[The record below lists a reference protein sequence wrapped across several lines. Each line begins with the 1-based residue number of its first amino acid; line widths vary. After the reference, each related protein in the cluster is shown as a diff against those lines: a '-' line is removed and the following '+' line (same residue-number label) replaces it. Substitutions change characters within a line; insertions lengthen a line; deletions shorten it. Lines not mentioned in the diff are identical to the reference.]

1 MKNLIVI
8 TFLLGSTTIGLCQQ
22 YDIKPAE
29 QRVNSKKYAGVSS
42 QVDGSFLDVEE
53 YWLDYLKEHG
63 KVRRKRN
70 YYEITEF
77 AVKDLGV
84 DTISYVTRVE
94 SVDSLGLI
102 WIAPFGIANDD
113 EIATLNQD
121 LERIL
126 KLATRG
132 YYVSQVQKKVDQ
144 SEEAAIVVS
153 KNHQKLIYN
162 GEKLASDL
170 ESTVELKAELEAR
183 LEETVLKIKVLNQ
196 QILDNDIAIEK
207 AYSDLEMIKK
217 VIEGHK
223 ESMKKIK

>member
-1 MKNLIVI
+1 MKNLIII
-8 TFLLGSTTIGLCQQ
+8 TVLLAFATTGQCQQ
-22 YDIKPAE
+22 YDIKPAD
-29 QRVNSKKYAGVSS
+29 QRVNSKKYSGVSS
-42 QVDGSFLDVEE
+42 QVDGGYLEVEE
-53 YWLDYLKEHG
+53 FWLDYLKEHG

-77 AVKDLGV
+77 SIKDLGI
-84 DTISYVTRVE
+84 DSISYVTRVE

-102 WIAPFGIANDD
+102 WIAPFTGANDE

-144 SEEAAIVVS
+144 SEDAAIVVS

-162 GEKLASDL
+162 GENLNDDL
-170 ESTVELKAELEAR
+170 ESAVKLKAELEAR
-183 LEETVLKIKVLNQ
+183 LEETILKIKVLNQ

-223 ESMKKIK
+223 ADLKKIK